1 MNHSWIR
8 KFGRPAQGDRNHR
21 YDVAFYIPAIGPLLA
36 RIRTTPAAGAENQVL
51 LLARELAR
59 RGLRVCLIAFDVPD
73 SSLPAFVDGVA
84 VSVRPPFLARKRL
97 GKLREVDSIRRA
109 VLGCDA
115 AVLVA
120 RVAAPDIGF
129 VGLFAKLSRRRFVYS
144 SANVSDFDLSRIEPK
159 RRYRLLFALGVR
171 LADQI
176 VVQTDEQAL
185 LSRERFGREPVTI
198 RSIAEPAPERRQEPE
213 ALLWIGRAVFYKRPL
228 AYVDLARALPDARF
242 WMVAVPSPNARGG
255 PELMA
260 SLEREAAGVP
270 NIELLP
276 PRPRDELM
284 ELVDR
289 AVAVVNTADH
299 EGMPN
304 VFLEG
309 WARGVPALAL
319 AHDPDGVIERH
330 GLGGFAAG
338 DPTRLVE
345 LASDL
350 WDRRSDQAE
359 VALRCRR
366 YVLEHHSAQAVA
378 AAWQDALRIDGPRS
392 ATAEAAVTA
401 G

>member
-1 MNHSWIR
+1 VR
-8 KFGRPAQGDRNHR
+8 GGRDHR
-21 YDVAFYIPAIGPLLA
+21 YDVAFYIPAVGPLLA
-36 RIRTTPAAGAENQVL
+36 RQRTAPAGGAENQVL
-51 LLARELAR
+51 LIARELVR
-59 RGLRVCLIAFDVPD
+59 RGLRICVIAFDVPG
-73 SSLPAFVDGVA
+73 SSLPSSVDGID
-84 VSVRPPFLARKRL
+84 VSVRPAYLARKRL
-97 GKLREVDSIRRA
+97 GKLREVNGIRRA
-109 VLGCDA
+109 VFGCDA

-144 SANVSDFDLSRIEPK
+144 SANVSDFDLARIEPK
-159 RRYRLLFALGVR
+159 RHNRLLFALGVR

-185 LSRERFGREPVTI
+185 LSRERFNRSPVTI
-198 RSIAEPAPERRQEPE
+198 RSIAEPAPERRREPE

-228 AYVDLARALPDARF
+228 AFIDLARSLPDARF

-260 SLEREAAGVP
+260 SLEREAAAVP
-270 NIELLP
+270 NLELLP
-276 PRPRDELM
+276 PRPREELM
-284 ELVDR
+284 ELIDR

-319 AHDPDGVIERH
+319 THDPDGVIERH
-330 GLGGFAAG
+330 GLGAFAAG
-338 DPTRLVE
+338 DSARFVE
-345 LASDL
+345 LARDL
-350 WDRRSDQAE
+350 WDTRGARAD
-359 VALRCRR
+359 VASQCRR
-366 YVLEHHSAQAVA
+366 YVLEHHSPQAVA